1 MSSQDSISYN
11 NSNFIENHK
20 IKIVIA
26 IIVVIL
32 ILFKDNITN
41 FINQNKEK
49 YFNKIVIED
58 TNSETEQK
66 NDASDSSVKTTT
78 TS

>member
-11 NSNFIENHK
+11 NSNFIEKHK
-20 IKIVIA
+20 IKIIIA
-26 IIVVIL
+26 VIVVIL

-41 FINQNKEK
+41 FINQNKGK
-49 YFNKIVIED
+49 YFDKIVKED
-58 TNSETEQK
+58 THSDTEHK
-66 NDASDSSVKTTT
+66 NSDSSVKTTT